1 MVWPGGYSHPP
12 QDRYYL
18 TLGSIKRGHVMRK
31 VMLLAAVAAVALGI
45 VRPVAA
51 ADLPPVYKAPPPVV
65 WVPTWFVE
73 GRIGASWGWF
83 NDLRFLNPVGAA
95 NLGIAGSFIPLNT
108 KTLNDTSWTAGVAAG
123 RFITNNV
130 FVKASYQYLGRFR
143 AHGFAD
149 FTALAF
155 GNVRQDL
162 TTDAHALLVGLGADF
177 DINDRVFVEAI
188 GEVGV
193 GFLHSTGRQGENVGL
208 PNFFPTTNNSN
219 FVAGVGGGVGYR
231 ATRNVDI
238 MLNGNYYWLGK
249 ADTGV
254 TPVAT
259 PTMNAGEQLQ
269 AKLSVFTATVAARAR
284 F

>member
-1 MVWPGGYSHPP
+1 
-12 QDRYYL
+12 
-18 TLGSIKRGHVMRK
+18 MRK
-31 VMLLAAVAAVALGI
+31 VVLLAAVAAVVLGI
-45 VRPVAA
+45 VRPLAA

-73 GRIGASWGWF
+73 GRLGASWGRF
-83 NDLRFLNPVGAA
+83 NDLRFLNPTGAA

-108 KTLNDTSWTAGVAAG
+108 QSLNDTSWTAGVAAG
-123 RFITNNV
+123 RFVTNNV
-130 FVKASYQYLGRFR
+130 FVKASYQYLGHLR
-143 AHGFAD
+143 ARGFAD
-149 FTALAF
+149 FTALGF

-162 TTDAHALLVGLGADF
+162 TTNAQALLFGVGADF
-177 DINDRVFVEAI
+177 DISDRVFVEAT
-188 GEVGV
+188 GELGV

-208 PNFFPTTNNSN
+208 PNFFPTSNNTT
-219 FVAGVGGGVGYR
+219 FVAGAGAGVGYH
-231 ATRNVDI
+231 ATRNVDV

-254 TPVAT
+254 TPAAT